1 MMFKNLSFNRY
12 TKSFHLSNNPFA
24 CVKAHEKVGYFGKTV
39 KLSGSVYAL
48 LTPGKLEE
56 ARRESITGVQ
66 VVHTKWPRLKLL
78 VAFIKEVVND

>member
-12 TKSFHLSNNPFA
+12 TKTFHLSNNPFP
-24 CVKAHEKVGYFGKTV
+24 CVKAREKVGYFGKTV

-56 ARRESITGVQ
+56 ARRESIAGVP
-66 VVHTKWPRLKLL
+66 VVHTKWPRVKLL
-78 VAFIKEVVND
+78 VAFIKEKVND

>member
-12 TKSFHLSNNPFA
+12 TNTFHLSNNPYP
-24 CVKAHEKVGYFGKTV
+24 CVRRNEKVGFFGKTV

-56 ARRESITGVQ
+56 ARRESITGVP
-66 VVHTKWPRLKLL
+66 VVYTKWPRVKLL
-78 VAFIKEVVND
+78 VAFIKEKVND